1 MEKVRQQ
8 DAAANMVAMRAM
20 RGRFEALSH
29 EYPEPGMFWEP
40 LRDSVLELLKEDD
53 YPREVVLGAL
63 DDLRYALRGTNRE
76 DLEDDVADVMG
87 FMTGYCSPHMR
98 I

>member
-8 DAAANMVAMRAM
+8 DAAANMAGMRAM
-20 RGRFEALSH
+20 RERFEVLSH
-29 EYPEPGMFWEP
+29 EHPEPGTFWEP
-40 LRDSVLELLKEDD
+40 LRDSVLEFLKEED

-63 DDLRYALRGTNRE
+63 DDLRYALRGTDRE
-76 DLEDDVADVMG
+76 ELEDDVADVMG